1 MVNFIKAWSLNARLF
16 CQKIGSKHQQL
27 LFHTAGV
34 LVLQKLFF
42 FFLPLPLPSKVKT
55 FIFDAKSDLAHYLND
70 IWLAQLSYFAD
81 IFNRLNL
88 LNTLMQGEMPTSCL
102 SDKVSAFM
110 GISVINKNVDISQLS
125 LLQA

>member
-42 FFLPLPLPSKVKT
+42 FF
-55 FIFDAKSDLAHYLND
+55 FFAFAFKSED
-70 IWLAQLSYFAD
+70 IYF
-81 IFNRLNL
+81 
-88 LNTLMQGEMPTSCL
+88 
-102 SDKVSAFM
+102 
-110 GISVINKNVDISQLS
+110 
-125 LLQA
+125 

>member
-42 FFLPLPLPSKVKT
+42 FF
-55 FIFDAKSDLAHYLND
+55 FAFAFAFKSED
-70 IWLAQLSYFAD
+70 IYF
-81 IFNRLNL
+81 
-88 LNTLMQGEMPTSCL
+88 
-102 SDKVSAFM
+102 
-110 GISVINKNVDISQLS
+110 
-125 LLQA
+125 